1 MSEFIIFFNNSLNAV
16 TQRIENHI
24 KDLDDEEEINEINR
38 NIIKSMP
45 RKIKIE
51 PNICKDDYLLLIN
64 NIKVEKDI
72 IKELYKNKKKLIIFH
87 VDL

>member
-16 TQRIENHI
+16 TQRIPNHI
-24 KDLDDEEEINEINR
+24 KEFDDEEEINEINR
-38 NIIKSMP
+38 NIIKSMS

-72 IKELYKNKKKLIIFH
+72 IKELFKNKKKL
-87 VDL
+87 